1 MQIAICDDEKIILN
15 EVAFMIRDIITEYG
29 YDVKT
34 FSFSSGEELL
44 KKVEEEKVLY
54 QIYVLDINLCDIN
67 GIEIAKRIRNIDKN
81 AIIIFLTSYQ
91 EWMPDAFEVQAFNYI
106 LKPIERKKI
115 EELIKKCLSYLN
127 DRKVLYYFK
136 QGNKLFSVPYNE
148 IYYFESEKRKVNVVT
163 ASSNYDYYD
172 TISNIQ
178 KKLGEEIFV
187 RTHASY
193 FINMDYIRKFDGK
206 FIYLSNGKELPV
218 SKTYIESFNKNFI
231 EYLKKRS

>member
-15 EVAFMIRDIITEYG
+15 EVAFMIGDIIAEYG
-29 YDVKT
+29 YNVKT
-34 FSFSSGEELL
+34 FSFSSGDELL
-44 KKVEEEKVLY
+44 KTIEEENILY
-54 QIYVLDINLCDIN
+54 QIYILDINLCDIN

-81 AIIIFLTSYQ
+81 AIIIFLTSHQ
-91 EWMPDAFEVQAFNYI
+91 EWMPEAFEVQAFHYI

-115 EELIKKCLSYLN
+115 EELMKKCLSYIN
-127 DRKVLYYFK
+127 DRKILYYFK
-136 QGNKLFSVPYNE
+136 QGNKLFSVPCNE
-148 IYYFESEKRKVNVVT
+148 IYYFESEKRKVKVIT

-187 RTHASY
+187 RTHTSY
-193 FINMDYIRKFDGK
+193 LINMDYIRKFDGK
-206 FIYLSNGKELPV
+206 FIYLNNGLGLPV